1 MSGWI
6 LTINA
11 GSSSIK
17 FAVFS
22 CEAEAL
28 DLIVR
33 GQVDGI
39 GTAPRFVAKDCD
51 GARLNESV
59 WEPVPEGQGHAVALG
74 KIVDWLGRFAHGER
88 LLAVGHRFVH
98 GGPNYG
104 APVVIDETVLAE
116 LQRLVPL
123 VPLHQPHNL
132 AAVRAV
138 AQTRPDLPQIACFD
152 TAFHQNRALVSHQ
165 FGLPAELYESGIRRY
180 GFHGI
185 SYEYIT
191 RCLGEL
197 DPAMGEGR
205 VVIAHLGSGCS
216 LCAVRAG
223 RSVETTMSFSALD
236 GLPMGTR
243 CGALDP
249 GVLLYLMRN
258 RGMDATALEDLL
270 YKRSGLLGIS
280 GLSNDL
286 RVLEQSEDPCAA
298 EAIDYFVYRI
308 GQSLGSMVAALGG
321 LDALVFTAGVGEN
334 SPLIRR
340 RVCEDA
346 GWLGVGIDHDRNERA
361 ERRLSPDGVTP
372 SVWVIPTD
380 EERMIAL
387 HTQGLVPGT

>member
-22 CEAEAL
+22 PQGGAL
-28 DLIVR
+28 DLIVK

-39 GTAPRFVAKDCD
+39 GTAPRFVAKDAD
-51 GARLNESV
+51 GGLLNESV
-59 WEPVPEGQGHAVALG
+59 WEPAPEGKGHAVAFG
-74 KIVDWLGRFAHGER
+74 KISDWLGRFAQGER
-88 LLAVGHRFVH
+88 ILAVGHRFAH
-98 GGPNYG
+98 GGPSYTS
-104 APVVIDETVLAE
+104 PVVIDDTVLAE

-138 AQTRPDLPQIACFD
+138 AQARSDLPQVACFD
-152 TAFHQNRALVSHQ
+152 TAFHQNRALVSQ
-165 FGLPAELYESGIRRY
+165 RFGLPRELYETGIRRY

-191 RCLGEL
+191 RRLAEL
-197 DPAMGEGR
+197 DPALAGGR
-205 VVIAHLGSGCS
+205 VVIAHLGSGS
-216 LCAVRAG
+216 SMCAVRAG
-223 RSVETTMSFSALD
+223 RSIETTMSFSALD

-243 CGALDP
+243 CGSLDP
-249 GVLLYLMRN
+249 GVLLYLLRTQ
-258 RGMDATALEDLL
+258 GLDAGALEDLL

-286 RVLEQSEDPCAA
+286 RVLEASDDPRAA

-308 GQSLGSMVAALGG
+308 GQNLGSLVAALGG
-321 LDALVFTAGVGEN
+321 LDALVFTAGIGEN

-346 GWLGVGIDHDRNERA
+346 RWLGIDIDPERN
-361 ERRLSPDGVTP
+361 DGAQPRISVTDSKP
-372 SVWVIPTD
+372 SVWVVPTD

-387 HTQGLVPGT
+387 HTQKLIAAP

>member
-1 MSGWI
+1 MGGWI

-22 CEAEAL
+22 SEADAL
-28 DLIVR
+28 DLVVK
-33 GQVDGI
+33 GQVEGI
-39 GTAPRFVAKDCD
+39 GTAPRFVAKDCE
-51 GARLNESV
+51 GALLSEGY
-59 WEPVPEGQGHAVALG
+59 WEPVGQGMGHAVAFR
-74 KIVDWLGRFAHGER
+74 KIWDWLSRYAHGEQV
-88 LLAVGHRFVH
+88 LAVGHRFAH
-98 GGPNYG
+98 GGSSYR
-104 APVVIDETVLAE
+104 APVVISQSVLSE
-116 LQRLVPL
+116 LERLVPL

-138 AQTRPDLPQIACFD
+138 AQARSDLPQVACFD
-152 TAFHQNRALVSHQ
+152 TAFHQDRPLVSER
-165 FGLPAELYESGIRRY
+165 FGLPRELHDAGVRRY

-191 RCLGEL
+191 RRLTEL
-197 DPAMGEGR
+197 DPALAEAR
-205 VVIAHLGSGCS
+205 VVIAHLGSGS
-216 LCAVRAG
+216 SMCAVRAG

-243 CGALDP
+243 CGTLDP
-249 GVLLYLMRN
+249 GVLLYLMRS
-258 RGMDATALEDLL
+258 RDMDAAELEDLL

-286 RVLEQSEDPCAA
+286 RVLEESDDPRAA
-298 EAIDYFVYRI
+298 EAIDYFVYRL
-308 GQSLGSMVAALGG
+308 GQNLGSLVAALGG
-321 LDALVFTAGVGEN
+321 LDALVFTAGIGEN

-346 GWLGVGIDHDRNERA
+346 HWLDIDIDPERDESSELRISVADRA
-361 ERRLSPDGVTP
+361 P
-372 SVWVIPTD
+372 SVWVVPTD

-387 HTQGLVPGT
+387 HTQKLIAGC

>member
-39 GTAPRFVAKDCD
+39 GTAPRFVAKDYD
-51 GARLNESV
+51 GAHLNESV

-286 RVLEQSEDPCAA
+286 RVLEQSEDPRAA

>member
-1 MSGWI
+1 MGGWI

-22 CEAEAL
+22 REAQAL

-51 GARLNESV
+51 GALLNESV
-59 WEPVPEGQGHAVALG
+59 WEPAPEGQGHAVALG
-74 KIVDWLGRFAHGER
+74 KITDWLGRFAHGER
-88 LLAVGHRFVH
+88 LLAVGHRFAH

-138 AQTRPDLPQIACFD
+138 ARTRPDLPQIACFD

-185 SYEYIT
+185 SYQYIT

-223 RSVETTMSFSALD
+223 RSIETTMSFSALD

-258 RGMDATALEDLL
+258 RGMDAAGLEDLL

-286 RVLEQSEDPCAA
+286 RVLEQSEDPRAA

-334 SPLIRR
+334 STLIRR

-346 GWLGVGIDHDRNERA
+346 GWLGVEIDHDRNERA
-361 ERRLSPDGVTP
+361 EPRLSPDGATP

>member
-1 MSGWI
+1 
-6 LTINA
+6 
-11 GSSSIK
+11 
-17 FAVFS
+17 
-22 CEAEAL
+22 
-28 DLIVR
+28 
-33 GQVDGI
+33 
-39 GTAPRFVAKDCD
+39 
-51 GARLNESV
+51 
-59 WEPVPEGQGHAVALG
+59 
-74 KIVDWLGRFAHGER
+74 
-88 LLAVGHRFVH
+88 
-98 GGPNYG
+98 
-104 APVVIDETVLAE
+104 VIDETVLAE

-138 AQTRPDLPQIACFD
+138 ARTRPDLPQIACFD

-185 SYEYIT
+185 SYQYIT

-223 RSVETTMSFSALD
+223 RSIETTMSFSALD

-258 RGMDATALEDLL
+258 RGMDAAGLEDLL

-286 RVLEQSEDPCAA
+286 RVLEQSEDPRAA

-334 SPLIRR
+334 STLIRR

-346 GWLGVGIDHDRNERA
+346 GWLGVEIDHDRNERA
-361 ERRLSPDGVTP
+361 EPRLSPDGATP